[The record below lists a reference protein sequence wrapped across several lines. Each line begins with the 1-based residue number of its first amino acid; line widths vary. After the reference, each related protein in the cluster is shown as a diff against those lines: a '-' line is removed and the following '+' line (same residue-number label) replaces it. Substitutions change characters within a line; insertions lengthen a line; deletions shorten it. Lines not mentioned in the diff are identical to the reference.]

1 MVLASAKVREGKE
14 LSNTA
19 YIPPLCSC
27 HSVFPLP
34 KLQYY
39 SDKLESCYI
48 THGVLVKLKGGSVI
62 NTDAFSC
69 NGVFVKTFSFLTRQL
84 RNFAK
89 INGCHSAIVQNVPI
103 SLIISLNQRLKGPY
117 YSKKNGI
124 SEKKKIADIFY

>member
-62 NTDAFSC
+62 DTGAFSC
-69 NGVFVKTFSFLTRQL
+69 NGVFVKTFSFLTPRIAEKLCKEQQMSFGNSTKYSDL
-84 RNFAK
+84 IDVN
-89 INGCHSAIVQNVPI
+89 I
-103 SLIISLNQRLKGPY
+103 S
-117 YSKKNGI
+117 
-124 SEKKKIADIFY
+124 